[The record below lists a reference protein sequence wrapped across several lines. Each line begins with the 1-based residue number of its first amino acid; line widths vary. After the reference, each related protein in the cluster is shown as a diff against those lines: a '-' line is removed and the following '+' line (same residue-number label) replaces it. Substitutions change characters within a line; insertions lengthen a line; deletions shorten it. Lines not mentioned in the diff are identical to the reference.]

1 MKWGTPMFGNVTA
14 PHKVYAL
21 DKAATGAKKY
31 IAATFKGFCPL
42 HTTFKGSWSLNVQMS
57 KES

>member
-1 MKWGTPMFGNVTA
+1 MGTPMKWGTPMFGNVTA

-42 HTTFKGSWSLNVQMS
+42 HTTFKGSWPLNA
-57 KES
+57 